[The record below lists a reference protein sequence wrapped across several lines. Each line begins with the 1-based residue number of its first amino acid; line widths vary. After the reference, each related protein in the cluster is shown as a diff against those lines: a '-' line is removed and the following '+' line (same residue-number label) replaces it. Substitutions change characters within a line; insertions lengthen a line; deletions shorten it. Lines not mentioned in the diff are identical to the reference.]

1 MDMYLGTGSL
11 SKEMSMSNNA
21 FLYLVGT
28 DAKQIQLIFERYQNR
43 CRSDAAGTDK

>member
-11 SKEMSMSNNA
+11 NKEMSIGDNA
-21 FLYLVGT
+21 FSYLVGT

-43 CRSDAAGTDK
+43 CRNDAEGTEK